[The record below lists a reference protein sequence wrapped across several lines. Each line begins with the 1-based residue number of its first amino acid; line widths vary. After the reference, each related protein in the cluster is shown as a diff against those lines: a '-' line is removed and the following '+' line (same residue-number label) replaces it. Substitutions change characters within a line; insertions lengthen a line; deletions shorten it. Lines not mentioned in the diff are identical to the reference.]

1 MKKWLNIYL
10 VLDKRYKEHIY
21 FCPWKK
27 RWLQPRK
34 IKNAAPKIF
43 ITYLLGAVARTHWWI
58 TLETLPRRFMRSM
71 ESKNTPDD
79 LPQAAN
85 LGPLTSR
92 AKRRR
97 SKGSVCVCTISN
109 SLCCCSTILDSFRH
123 LPSLYNSFD
132 CCQASCCWPVVW
144 YNLWWVIKK
153 LMKQLSVF
161 ILHWTCETHIE

>member
-58 TLETLPRRFMRSM
+58 TLKTLPRRFMRSM

-97 SKGSVCVCTISN
+97 SKGSVCVCVTYLLINEREVNGIESK
-109 SLCCCSTILDSFRH
+109 LFSF
-123 LPSLYNSFD
+123 
-132 CCQASCCWPVVW
+132 Q
-144 YNLWWVIKK
+144 
-153 LMKQLSVF
+153 KQMRF
-161 ILHWTCETHIE
+161 IT